1 MRARNIKPGFFKN
14 EILGEADPLI
24 SLLFV
29 GLWCAAD
36 REGRLE
42 DRPLRLCAELFGY
55 RRAITQ
61 KKVDT
66 MLRWLADHGF
76 IERYEIDGHQYIQ
89 VLAFSKHQSPH
100 VHEKPSEIPPLKSVS
115 HGAGTMSG
123 TGHEQDHHQTATEPA
138 SDPHSTR
145 PSDSLIPDSSPPEK
159 TPLPPHSGGSGGSG
173 VKRAHGTNPRTR
185 GTNPRAIAE
194 LLAANTIWQSLRARA
209 QASGFRDPY
218 TVESPEVYET
228 QLRLHERDRSYET
241 TSLNGKARH

>member
-1 MRARNIKPGFFKN
+1 
-14 EILGEADPLI
+14 
-24 SLLFV
+24 
-29 GLWCAAD
+29 
-36 REGRLE
+36 
-42 DRPLRLCAELFGY
+42 
-55 RRAITQ
+55 
-61 KKVDT
+61 

-115 HGAGTMSG
+115 HGAGTMPG

-159 TPLPPHSGGSGGSG
+159 TPLPPRSGGTSGRR
-173 VKRAHGTNPRTR
+173 RAGTNPRAQ

-194 LLAANTIWQSLRARA
+194 ILASEAIWQSLRTRA
-209 QASGFRDPY
+209 LASGFRDPFP
-218 TVESPEVYET
+218 VESPGVYET
-228 QLRLHERDRSYET
+228 QLRLHEREKSCDAKT
-241 TSLNGKARH
+241 FNGKARH